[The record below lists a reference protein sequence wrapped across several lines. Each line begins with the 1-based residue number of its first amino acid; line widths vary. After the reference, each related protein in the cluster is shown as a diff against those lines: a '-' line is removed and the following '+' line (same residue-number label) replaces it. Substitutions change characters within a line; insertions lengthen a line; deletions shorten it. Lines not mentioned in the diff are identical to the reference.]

1 MTAFTYNSMKLMS
14 MFQILDSGRCYR
26 MGLVPS
32 LYNRFCKFSI
42 QVTMRSKKL
51 KDLSCWLPAWG
62 MHAVIR
68 TEPGLELSQTRSE
81 LCSGM
86 DENVLGSSA
95 ELFFAPIDVSFADDA
110 PLLPSGFR
118 IIPLDYGKGMFCWM
132 LREIGNCNLL
142 LDMLYNKLQLTF
154 GFDSSLM
161 WMFSSK
167 KKILRPYTFYVAA
180 QKSKLVLLQTCNE

>member
-1 MTAFTYNSMKLMS
+1 
-14 MFQILDSGRCYR
+14 
-26 MGLVPS
+26 
-32 LYNRFCKFSI
+32 
-42 QVTMRSKKL
+42 
-51 KDLSCWLPAWG
+51 
-62 MHAVIR
+62 
-68 TEPGLELSQTRSE
+68 
-81 LCSGM
+81 M

-142 LDMLYNKLQLTF
+142 LDMLYNKLPLTF

-161 WMFSSK
+161 WMLFSSK

-180 QKSKLVLLQTCNE
+180 QKSKLVLLQTCNEYAGGSFGGRVGIIHAIKKLHSDLLAMY